1 MLKCDRC
8 GNEDVRLFGI
18 REDGVYCRKCI
29 TFNGN
34 EVSQV
39 FRDVSSYEY
48 ELNYKLS
55 KDQTRISKKVL
66 SAFINKKDVLIH
78 AVCGA
83 GKTELVFET
92 ISYALSKKYRVGF
105 AIPRKDVVIDLLP
118 RFIEVFKNNVITAVY
133 GGNTSMLGGDLVI
146 LTTHQLYRYSN
157 YFDLLILDETDAFPY
172 QGNDVLNK
180 MFFNSLKGNYVMLSA
195 TPNDEMVDVL
205 TKRGGVYL
213 KLLKR
218 YHKYPIPVPKVIIT
232 ILEPYP
238 FFLIK
243 FREYYLSNDPVLVF
257 VPTIDEGK
265 RLFDKMKYLFK
276 EGEFVYSNKRNK
288 NEIVDSFKKGKY
300 KYLIT
305 TSILER
311 GITIKDLQV
320 IVYNSDHE
328 LFKKSNLI
336 QIAGRVGRKI
346 DSTCG
351 DVLFIAREETED
363 MRDAIDEINRCNRE

>member
-1 MLKCDRC
+1 M
-8 GNEDVRLFGI
+8 
-18 REDGVYCRKCI
+18 
-29 TFNGN
+29 
-34 EVSQV
+34 
-39 FRDVSSYEY
+39 
-48 ELNYKLS
+48 
-55 KDQTRISKKVL
+55 
-66 SAFINKKDVLIH
+66 
-78 AVCGA
+78 
-83 GKTELVFET
+83 
-92 ISYALSKKYRVGF
+92 
-105 AIPRKDVVIDLLP
+105 
-118 RFIEVFKNNVITAVY
+118 
-133 GGNTSMLGGDLVI
+133 
-146 LTTHQLYRYSN
+146 
-157 YFDLLILDETDAFPY
+157 
-172 QGNDVLNK
+172 
-180 MFFNSLKGNYVMLSA
+180 
-195 TPNDEMVDVL
+195 
-205 TKRGGVYL
+205 
-213 KLLKR
+213 KR

-363 MRDAIDEINRCNRE
+363 MRDAINEINRCNRE